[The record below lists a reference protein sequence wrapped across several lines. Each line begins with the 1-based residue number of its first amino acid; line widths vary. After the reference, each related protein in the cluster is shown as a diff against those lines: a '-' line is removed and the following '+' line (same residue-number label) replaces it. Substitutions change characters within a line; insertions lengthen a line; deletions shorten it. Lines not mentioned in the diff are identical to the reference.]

1 MKKENKEKEL
11 SATSKPKLPKG
22 ALAPAW
28 GGYEATA
35 SQALASTSRT
45 SSRIS
50 AVSPSRKDEL
60 CNIRQGVMPF
70 ECSEG
75 DISVREAIILCQKAY
90 FNVSAFRTTIDIMT
104 EFSNSCLRFD
114 GGTRDSKEFFQAWY
128 EKING
133 CNLGDQFFRE
143 WYRSGNVFLYR
154 LNYNFSDSEI
164 KKLKTVKRKESILAN
179 KELPIRYV
187 FLNPADIKA
196 RGASS
201 FLNVKYYKLLNN
213 YERDRL
219 KDPKTEEERRMLNSL
234 DPEARKS
241 IKSGGQA
248 SVELKQENLITL
260 FAKKMDYES
269 LAVPMY
275 YPVLFDINLKLEF
288 KKVEA
293 AIAKTIDYVILLVTL
308 GAKPDDGGT
317 DPEILKAMQG
327 LFLQESVGRVLVADY
342 TTKADFVIPDLNKI
356 LGSEKYKV
364 VNRDIAQGLMNIFF
378 DDDQKFANSMVKI
391 KVFLERLSEARRVYL
406 EQFLIPEMEK
416 VAEQMNFR
424 ELPSPRFE
432 EINLQDDVQLQR
444 LYTRLAEIGFL
455 TPEEVFEINETGIF
469 PTATKSE
476 ESQKNFKK
484 LRDEGLYDPVIGGG
498 AQESGRPIGDKAPQ
512 TTKKPGVQKDVKDKG
527 TNVDTTKTKATYSVK
542 AISNTS
548 AKLAELT
555 DIVQDEYKAHFGI
568 KRMSKNK
575 KESAFE
581 FVKLIACN
589 EEHDKW
595 ADKKVVKDYLTGSK
609 VLEVSV
615 LDEIKDISEE
625 HSLDDFSASIL
636 YHSRRIG
643 D

>member
-11 SATSKPKLPKG
+11 SATSKPKPPKG

-28 GGYEATA
+28 GGYEIKANQIQG
-35 SQALASTSRT
+35 SSTSRT

-50 AVSPSRKDEL
+50 AIPGDRKDEL

-114 GGTRDSKEFFQAWY
+114 GGTKDSREFFQAWY

-154 LNYNFSDSEI
+154 LNYNFSNLEI
-164 KKLKTVKRKESILAN
+164 KKLKTLKRKESILAD

-196 RGASS
+196 KGASS
-201 FLNVKYYKLLNN
+201 FLNAKYYKLLNN

-219 KDPKTEEERRMLNSL
+219 KDPKTEDEIRMLNSL

-241 IKSGGQA
+241 IKSGGQV
-248 SVELKQENLITL
+248 SVELKPENLITL

-364 VNRDIAQGLMNIFF
+364 VNKDIAQGLMNIFF

-391 KVFLERLSEARRVYL
+391 KVFLERLTEARKIYL
-406 EQFLIPEMEK
+406 EKFLIPEMER
-416 VAEQMNFR
+416 VADQMNFR
-424 ELPSPRFE
+424 EIPAPRFE

-455 TPEEVFEINETGIF
+455 TPEELFDVNETGIF
-469 PTATKSE
+469 PTATKSK
-476 ESQKNFKK
+476 ESQKEFKK
-484 LRDEGLYDPVIGGG
+484 LREEGLYAPVIGGG
-498 AQESGRPIGDKAPQ
+498 MSQESGRPIGDKAPQ

-527 TNVDTTKTKATYSVK
+527 TNVDSKATYSVK

-548 AKLAELT
+548 EKIHELT
-555 DIVQDEYKAHFGI
+555 EAVQEEYKSHFGI

-575 KESAFE
+575 KEQAFE
-581 FVKLIACN
+581 FVKVIACN
-589 EEHDKW
+589 EDADRW
-595 ADKKVVKDYLTGSK
+595 GDKKIISDYLAGK
-609 VLEVSV
+609 KMPGGEVSEKI
-615 LDEIKDISEE
+615 DEISEE
-625 HSLDDFSASIL
+625 HSLDNFAASIL
-636 YHSRRIG
+636 YHSREIG